1 MENSVL
7 GPVALAFV
15 AGIVSFTSPC
25 CLPLMPGY
33 VAYVSGTAA
42 DGEGGV
48 TVRSRVI
55 GSAALFVLGFAAIF
69 TAMGAGASAVGPF
82 IVRNRLVLERVA
94 GVLVVFMGL
103 LTIGVVR
110 IPFLM
115 REARLDLRRVR
126 PGPLGA
132 VPLGMAFAVGWTPC
146 VGPVLAS
153 ILAAAA
159 TTRTAWAGAGLLFVY
174 ALGLGVPFLLLA
186 WGHARAS
193 TAFSWLR
200 RHGRAIEVAGGG
212 LLIAMGVLM
221 LTGQWT
227 RLFIPLIRWFA
238 RNDWPPI

>member
-1 MENSVL
+1 MGAVS
-7 GPVALAFV
+7 LAFV

-42 DGEGGV
+42 GGEAGV
-48 TVRSRVI
+48 AVRSRVF
-55 GSAALFVLGFAAIF
+55 GSALLFVMGFAAIF
-69 TAMGAGASAVGPF
+69 TAMGAGASVIGPI
-82 IVRNRLVLERVA
+82 IVRNRIVLDRVA
-94 GVLVVFMGL
+94 GLLVVVMGL
-103 LTIGVVR
+103 LTIGIVR
-110 IPFLM
+110 VPFLL
-115 REARLDLRRVR
+115 REARIDLRRVR

-132 VPLGMAFAVGWTPC
+132 VPLGMAFAIGWTPC

-174 ALGLGVPFLLLA
+174 ALGLGIPFLLLA

-200 RHGRAIEVAGGG
+200 RHGRTIEVLGGTV
-212 LLIAMGVLM
+212 LIAMGVLM

-227 RLFIPLIRWFA
+227 RLFTPLIRWFVQ
-238 RNDWPPI
+238 NDWPPI

>member
-1 MENSVL
+1 V
-7 GPVALAFV
+7 GAVALAFV
-15 AGIVSFTSPC
+15 AGIISFTSPC

-42 DGEGGV
+42 KEEGRV
-48 TVRSRVI
+48 AVRSRVL

-69 TAMGAGASAVGPF
+69 TAMGAGASAVGPL
-82 IVRNRLVLERVA
+82 ILRNRLVLERVA

-110 IPFLM
+110 LPLLM

-186 WGHARAS
+186 WWHARAS
-193 TAFSWLR
+193 AAFSWLR

-227 RLFIPLIRWFA
+227 KLFIPLIRWFA

>member
-1 MENSVL
+1 MGAVS
-7 GPVALAFV
+7 LAFI

-42 DGEGGV
+42 GPEGGV
-48 TVRSRVI
+48 AVRSRVL
-55 GSAALFVLGFAAIF
+55 GSALLFVVGFAAIF
-69 TAMGAGASAVGPF
+69 TAMGAGASAIGPL
-82 IVRNRLVLERVA
+82 IVRNRIVLERVA
-94 GVLVVFMGL
+94 GLLVVVMGL
-103 LTIGVVR
+103 LTIGIVR
-110 IPFLM
+110 VPFLM
-115 REARLDLRRVR
+115 REARIDLRRVR

-132 VPLGMAFAVGWTPC
+132 VPLGMAFAIGWTPC

-174 ALGLGVPFLLLA
+174 ALGLGIPFLLLA
-186 WGHARAS
+186 WGHGRAS

-200 RHGRAIEVAGGG
+200 RHGRTIEVFGGTV
-212 LLIAMGVLM
+212 LIAMGVLM

-227 RLFIPLIRWFA
+227 RLFTPLIRWFVQ
-238 RNDWPPI
+238 NDWPPI

>member
-1 MENSVL
+1 VTVGVVS
-7 GPVALAFV
+7 LAFV

-42 DGEGGV
+42 GHEGGV
-48 TVRSRVI
+48 AVRSRVL
-55 GSAALFVLGFAAIF
+55 GSALLFVVGFAAIF
-69 TAMGAGASAVGPF
+69 TALGAGASAIGPL
-82 IVRNRLVLERVA
+82 IVRNRMVLERV
-94 GVLVVFMGL
+94 GGLLVVVMGL

-115 REARLDLRRVR
+115 REARIDLRRVR

-153 ILAAAA
+153 VLAAAA

-174 ALGLGVPFLLLA
+174 ALGLGIPFLLLA

-200 RHGRAIEVAGGG
+200 RRGRTIEVLGGTV
-212 LLIAMGVLM
+212 LIAMGVLM

-227 RLFIPLIRWFA
+227 RLFTPLIRWFVQ
-238 RNDWPPI
+238 NDWPPI

>member
-1 MENSVL
+1 V
-7 GPVALAFV
+7 GAVALAFV
-15 AGIVSFTSPC
+15 AGIISFTSPC

-33 VAYVSGTAA
+33 VAYVSGAA
-42 DGEGGV
+42 ARVEGTV
-48 TVRSRVI
+48 AVRSRVL
-55 GSAALFVLGFAAIF
+55 GAAVLFVLGFAAIF
-69 TAMGAGASAVGPF
+69 TAMGAGASAVGPL
-82 IVRNRLVLERVA
+82 ILRNRLLLERVA

-110 IPFLM
+110 VPFLL

-159 TTRTAWAGAGLLFVY
+159 TTRTAWSGAGLLFVY
-174 ALGLGVPFLLLA
+174 ALGLGIPFLLLA

-193 TAFSWLR
+193 TALSWLR
-200 RHGRAIEVAGGG
+200 RHGRAIEVLGGAV
-212 LLIAMGVLM
+212 LIAMGVLM
-221 LTGQWT
+221 MIGRWT
-227 RLFIPLIRWFA
+227 LLFTPLIRWFA
-238 RNDWPPI
+238 QNDWPPI